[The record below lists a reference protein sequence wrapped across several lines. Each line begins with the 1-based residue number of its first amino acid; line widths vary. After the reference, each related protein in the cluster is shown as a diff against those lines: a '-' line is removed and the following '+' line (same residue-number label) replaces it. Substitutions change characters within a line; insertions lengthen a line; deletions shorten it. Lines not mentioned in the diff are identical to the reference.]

1 MGKDSSVFNE
11 VVSNFQFQGTLVGD
25 DSYGNGHINDTYL
38 LDFKDGEEI
47 HRYILQRINTNIFKK
62 PEEVMENID
71 AVTSF
76 LREQIEARGGDVNRE
91 TLNIIKTVDGGL
103 GYVDSEG
110 SYWRAY
116 LFIHNSMSIEI
127 IENPEH
133 FYKSGLAF
141 GGFQA
146 ALAEFPADKLHFT
159 IPNFHNTVDRLRVF
173 KEAIEN
179 NKSGRKDNV
188 AEEIQFVLDREAF
201 ASVLWDYHANGELP
215 LKVTHNDTKLN
226 NVLFDQDTKETL
238 CVIDLDTVM
247 PGFSLDDFGDSIRSG
262 ATTGAEDEV
271 DLSKVNFSL
280 ELYKRFTE
288 GFLEG
293 SNNTLSSLE
302 IELLPEGAKMMTFE
316 CGMRF
321 LTDYLDGDVYFKTE
335 RDEHNL
341 DRARTQFKLVSD
353 MEEQWEAMK
362 KVSHDYVQNRK

>member
-1 MGKDSSVFNE
+1 MSKNSVVFDE
-11 VVSNFQFQGTLVGD
+11 VIASFQFQGTLSNDG
-25 DSYGNGHINDTYL
+25 SYGNGHINDTYL
-38 LDFKDGEEI
+38 LDFKDGDVI
-47 HRYILQRINTNIFKK
+47 HKYILQRINTNIFKQ

-71 AVTSF
+71 AVTSY
-76 LREQIEARGGDVNRE
+76 LREQIIERGGDVDRE
-91 TLNIIKTVDGGL
+91 TLNIIKTVDGNL
-103 GYVDSEG
+103 GYIDSEG
-110 SYWRAY
+110 NYWRAY
-116 LFIHNSMSIEI
+116 LFIENSMSIEL

-141 GGFQA
+141 GEFQA
-146 ALAEFPADKLHFT
+146 ALADFPADKLHAT
-159 IPNFHNTVDRLRVF
+159 IPNFHNTVDRFRIF
-173 KEAIEN
+173 KEAIES
-179 NKSGRKDNV
+179 NKSGRKDN
-188 AEEIQFVLDREAF
+188 ALEDIQFVLDREAF
-201 ASVLWDYHANGELP
+201 TSVIWDYNAEGKLP
-215 LKVTHNDTKLN
+215 LKVTHNDTKIN

-262 ATTGAEDEV
+262 ATTGAEDEP
-271 DLSKVNFSL
+271 DLTKVNFSL
-280 ELYKRFTE
+280 ELYKRFAE

-293 SNNTLSSLE
+293 SNNTLTELE

-353 MEEQWEAMK
+353 MEEQWDAMK
-362 KVSHDYVQNRK
+362 QVSADYIKVNR